1 LQEAARRRYLRAQRA
16 ALQNYGLESGDHVKT
31 LLIAAAAALAL
42 APASALAAGLSGVWK
57 VHGVFS
63 GVITYTAVCTF
74 KPAGANFAG
83 PCVDPSNNTN
93 VQAKGAVNGG
103 AVEFGYDASFN
114 GVAVHLDYKGAVQ
127 PDGTLKGV
135 IVTGGPQGTFT
146 AGR

>member
-1 LQEAARRRYLRAQRA
+1 M
-16 ALQNYGLESGDHVKT
+16 KT
-31 LLIAAAAALAL
+31 LLIAAAALAL
-42 APASALAAGLSGVWK
+42 APAGALAADLSGVWK

-74 KPAGANFAG
+74 RQSGPNLAG
-83 PCVDPSNNTN
+83 PCVDPTNKTN
-93 VQAKGAVNGG
+93 VVAKGAVNGG

-135 IVTGGPQGTFT
+135 INTGGPQGAFT
-146 AGR
+146 ANLLGGIGGGGATAIPVR